1 LKFYEMRRMVSRPR
15 RDRDIGVTVSRL
27 NRDVQKSHRNRLE
40 TETFETD
47 YNPTKSIAYK
57 AYRQRLIA

>member
-1 LKFYEMRRMVSRPR
+1 MVSRPR

-27 NRDVQKSHRNRLE
+27 YRDVQKSHRDRLE